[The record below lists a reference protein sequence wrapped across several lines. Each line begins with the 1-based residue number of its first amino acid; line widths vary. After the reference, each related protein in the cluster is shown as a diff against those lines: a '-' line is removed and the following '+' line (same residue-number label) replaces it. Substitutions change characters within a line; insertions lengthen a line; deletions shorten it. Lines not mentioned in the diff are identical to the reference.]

1 MCLSWVRLWVN
12 PAHENM
18 RRFGLR
24 TGMES
29 NDFVREF
36 ETPSATSR
44 IHDWEFSNS
53 LGFGLLRIPSCAQ
66 TPSLID
72 CLVGDFLVVCKL
84 KSGRLGGRCVWK
96 INGVFWRVGATP
108 PPPPHLPDDAVW
120 DGSSRS
126 QGASRGASP
135 VCERYVATVTPSMDA
150 KRDTSSVKRILLR
163 LSRFLE
169 EM

>member
-108 PPPPHLPDDAVW
+108 APPPPTSPTMLSGMGVLARRVRHVVRPLCVSVTLP
-120 DGSSRS
+120 
-126 QGASRGASP
+126 Q
-135 VCERYVATVTPSMDA
+135 
-150 KRDTSSVKRILLR
+150 
-163 LSRFLE
+163 
-169 EM
+169 